1 LELGN
6 HCGPDE
12 PGVQLDRG
20 TLRVETKAGL
30 ALLIGA
36 DTVGGNKGA
45 AWGYD
50 KTELLAKTVIPTLAW

>member
-6 HCGPDE
+6 HFGPDG

-20 TLRVETKAGL
+20 TLGVETKAGL
-30 ALLIGA
+30 ALLVGA
-36 DTVGGNKGA
+36 DTVVGNKGA

-50 KTELLAKTVIPTLAW
+50 ETELPGKTVIPKLAW